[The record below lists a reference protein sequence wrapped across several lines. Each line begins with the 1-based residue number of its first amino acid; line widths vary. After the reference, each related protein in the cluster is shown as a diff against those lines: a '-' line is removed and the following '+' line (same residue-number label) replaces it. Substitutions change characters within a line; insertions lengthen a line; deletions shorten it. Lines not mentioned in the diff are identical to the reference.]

1 MSVAGQWPY
10 KSTGR
15 VRALVLLALGV
26 VKVATAEQLRQ
37 LVLPGTADPQTV
49 RNACKDLRH
58 AGLVETVGKTSQLG
72 AGGRPVAR
80 QLWNLTTAGLAA
92 AASELGRPVK
102 EMGGTAR
109 EAAKAGAAHALAVT
123 DTIDAI
129 RQSPP
134 LPTSPVGR
142 RAAVPVPRRAL
153 PARPAGLG
161 HLAGWETEVALP
173 VAGTFTAPGK
183 GSLRADAVLQAPEDG
198 VPVLFVEVD
207 NHTEPPAT
215 VAAKINRYRTFFQ
228 RKVKDHQGRDVELWS
243 TVWEDSGRGGYP
255 PLALVFTKDVG
266 PEARRN
272 RMTKVAELSRDC
284 WHGRWQRPGAEWGLD
299 DAEEQDGWHEYAGT
313 VPVIATHLDQ
323 LRTKGPHGPVWWRFG
338 RTTWQSLN
346 DALTNTDTHAEYFAR
361 SDARQAAREAQR
373 PRGWGETGREL
384 EEQSTAHWPCP
395 SCGRDVDPDH
405 TDTDGYRP
413 EAGGLCPLCERTR
426 RELEAERSAT
436 QERTGIMGRL
446 RTRAAER

>member
-1 MSVAGQWPY
+1 MTVTGQWPY

-58 AGLVETVGKTSQLG
+58 AGLVETVGKTSRLG
-72 AGGRPVAR
+72 AGGRPVTR
-80 QLWNLTTAGLAA
+80 QLWNLTTAGLSA

-129 RQSPP
+129 RQSAP
-134 LPTSPVGR
+134 LPTQPVSR
-142 RAAVPVPRRAL
+142 RSAAPVPRRQL

-161 HLAGWETEVALP
+161 HLGGWETEVALP
-173 VAGTFTAPGK
+173 VVGTFTAPGK

-207 NHTEPPAT
+207 NHTEPAAT
-215 VAAKINRYRTFFQ
+215 VAAKIDRYRRFFQ

-266 PEARRN
+266 PEARFN
-272 RMTKVAELSRDC
+272 RMKKVAELSRDC
-284 WHGRWQRPGAEWGLD
+284 WRGRWHCPGAEFGL
-299 DAEEQDGWHEYAGT
+299 EEEKRDGWREYEGT

-338 RTTWQSLN
+338 RTTWQPLN
-346 DALTNTDTHAEYFAR
+346 DALTNTDTPAEYFAR
-361 SDARQAAREAQR
+361 SDARRAAREAQYQR
-373 PRGWGETGREL
+373 EREETRREQ
-384 EEQSTAHWPCP
+384 EERLAAHWPCP

-405 TDTDGYRP
+405 TDADGYRP
-413 EAGGLCPLCERTR
+413 EPGGLCPLCERTR

-436 QERTGIMGRL
+436 QERTGIMARL